1 MLAARDLSVSLGA
14 RDVLHGVSVAVNEG
28 EMLGLVGPNGAGKT
42 TLLRALI
49 GLVPAASGEVLVDGQ
64 PFAAVS
70 RRVLARDIGYLPQG
84 GRPHWPLPVEDLV
97 MLGRLPHRD
106 AFARAGDA
114 DRTAV
119 RRAMEAV
126 GVAEFAAR
134 PATALSGGEQARV
147 LLARALAGEPRLL
160 LADEPIAGLD
170 PYHRLEVMEHLAAL
184 AERGMGVVV
193 VLHDLTLASR
203 FCGRLVLIDDG
214 RVIADGA
221 PGEVLSPE
229 RLAEVYRVSAIA
241 GREGD
246 EGFIVPWTRLTSPA
260 D

>member
-1 MLAARDLSVSLGA
+1 MLAARDLSVSLGG
-14 RDVLHGVSVAVNEG
+14 RDVLRGVSVAVNTG

-49 GLVPAASGEVLVDGQ
+49 GLVPVASGDVSFDGESAAAAS
-64 PFAAVS
+64 
-70 RRVLARDIGYLPQG
+70 RRTLARDIAYLPQG
-84 GRPHWPLPVEDLV
+84 GRPHWPLPVEELV
-97 MLGRLPHRD
+97 LLGRLPHRGPL
-106 AFARAGDA
+106 ARPSNA
-114 DRTAV
+114 DRSAV
-119 RRAMEAV
+119 RQAMEAV
-126 GVAEFAAR
+126 GVGGFAAR

-184 AERGMGVVV
+184 TEQGMGVVV

-203 FCGRLVLIDDG
+203 FCRRLVLIDGG
-214 RVIADGA
+214 RVVADGA
-221 PGEVLSPE
+221 PDDVLSPA
-229 RLAEVYRVSAIA
+229 RLADVYRVSAIA

-246 EGFIVPWTRLTSPA
+246 ENFIVPWTRLTPPA
-260 D
+260 E